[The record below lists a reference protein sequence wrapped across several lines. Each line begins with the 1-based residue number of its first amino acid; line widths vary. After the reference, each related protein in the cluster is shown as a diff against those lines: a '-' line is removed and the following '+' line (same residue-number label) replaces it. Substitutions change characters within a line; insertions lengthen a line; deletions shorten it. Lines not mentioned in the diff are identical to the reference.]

1 MTLTKTKKEVLIKGT
16 PLRVGII
23 GMGKMGM
30 IRAQVVHE
38 LPSTDLRTI
47 ADIRPEALETY
58 SVESF
63 TDPYRIFDQELDMVF
78 VCTYNH
84 AAPDLIVT
92 ALDHG
97 LHVFCEKPPGRS
109 VADVQ
114 RIREAAKRNP
124 GCKIKFG
131 FNHRYHYSV
140 MEAKSM
146 IESGKFGKILWLRGV
161 YGKAGGIQF
170 ENNWRSD
177 KTKSG
182 GGVLLDQGVHMLDLF
197 RYFVG
202 DFSQVKSMVTTSFWK
217 IPVEDNAF
225 ALLRTPEGQIAT
237 LHSSS
242 TQWKHKFSLEISLE
256 DGYINLNGIL
266 SSTRSYGDESLTFA
280 RKQFEDSTFAFGKPR
295 EEMIYFDR
303 DDSWRLEV
311 EEFVSAV
318 REDKPVESGNLEDA
332 LKVMKLIEEIYKHS
346 EEG

>member
-1 MTLTKTKKEVLIKGT
+1 MTLTKTKNGVLIKGT

-23 GMGKMGM
+23 GMGKMGK

-84 AAPDLIVT
+84 AAPDLVVT

-97 LHVFCEKPPGRS
+97 LHVFCEKPPGKS
-109 VADVQ
+109 AADVQ

-146 IESGKFGKILWLRGV
+146 IESGRFGKILWLRGV

-182 GGVLLDQGVHMLDLF
+182 GGILLDQGIHMLDLL
-197 RYFVG
+197 RYFIG
-202 DFSQVKSMVTTSFWK
+202 DFTQVKSMVTTSFWK

-237 LHSSS
+237 FHSSS

-311 EEFVSAV
+311 EDFVSAV
-318 REDKPVESGNLEDA
+318 REDKPIESGNLEDA
-332 LKVMKLIEEIYKHS
+332 LKVMKLVEEIYKHS

>member
-1 MTLTKTKKEVLIKGT
+1 MTLTKTKNGVLIKGT

-84 AAPDLIVT
+84 AAPDLVVT

-217 IPVEDNAF
+217 IQVEDNAF

-237 LHSSS
+237 IHSSS

-311 EEFVSAV
+311 EEFVSAI
-318 REDKPVESGNLEDA
+318 REDKPIKSGTLEDA
-332 LKVMKLIEEIYKHS
+332 LKVMKLIEEIYKCS
-346 EEG
+346 EDK